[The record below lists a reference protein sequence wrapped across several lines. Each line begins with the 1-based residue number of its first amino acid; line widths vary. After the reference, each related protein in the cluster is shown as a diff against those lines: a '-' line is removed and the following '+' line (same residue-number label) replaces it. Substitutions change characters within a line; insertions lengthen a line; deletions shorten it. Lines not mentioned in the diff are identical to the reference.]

1 MYRSQRLGLRYLA
14 AAMVLF
20 GVMTAAG
27 LLASVYYLSPNFLLN
42 VFNFNTAKILHIDT
56 LIIWILMGFLGAIY
70 WFLPL
75 EMGCEIE
82 GIKLA
87 EVLFWVLCAA
97 VAIVAAVFVIV
108 QYGGSNEF
116 SLWFINQGRKYVE
129 APRWAAVG
137 VVVVL
142 AVFIYNI
149 VATSIKARRITGIT
163 GVLIADMIPLFVLY
177 FDAFPAPTDMSF
189 DLFWWWWLVH
199 LWVEATWEI
208 LIACI
213 MAWTLMNLLHS
224 SRRIVENW
232 LYVEVALVL
241 GTGILGLGHHYFWI
255 GTPQYWLAIGGFF
268 SALEPLPLLGMVIH
282 AIYDAGTQHMR
293 VTNKPAFYWT
303 LAEAFGNFIGAGVWG
318 FMMTLPQI
326 NLFSHGTQ
334 WTVSHAH
341 FAFWGAY
348 ACGILAVIYLALGQ
362 ARDIEE
368 IDGPAWKW
376 SFALLNAGLLGMV
389 GGLLVAGMAQA
400 FYGRAIGGSTFS
412 AFVDLQHQ
420 PWYVEGLWTR
430 LIFGLVFAGGYIVL
444 VYDLLKVGKR
454 RPVVVG
460 EPVEQAAAS

>member
-1 MYRSQRLGLRYLA
+1 MYRSQKLALKYLT

-20 GVMTAAG
+20 GVMTLAG
-27 LLASVYYLSPNFLLN
+27 LLSSIYYIRSDFLVN
-42 VFNFNTAKILHIDT
+42 VVNFNIAKILHIDT
-56 LIIWILMGFLGAIY
+56 LIIWILMGFLGSIY

-75 EMGCEIE
+75 EMEREVAGVV
-82 GIKLA
+82 LA
-87 EVLFWVLCAA
+87 EVLFWVFCAA
-97 VAIVAAVFVIV
+97 VAIVAVVFIVV
-108 QYGGSNEF
+108 QYGGGNEF

-129 APRWAAVG
+129 APRWAAIGIALVL
-137 VVVVL
+137 VV
-142 AVFIYNI
+142 FTYNI
-149 VATSIKARRITGIT
+149 IATSLKARRVTGIT
-163 GVLIADMIPLFVLY
+163 GVLMADMVPLVVLY
-177 FDAFPAPTDMSF
+177 FDAFPAPTDMSV

-213 MAWTLMNLLHS
+213 MAWTLMHLLHS
-224 SRRIVENW
+224 SRRIIENW

-255 GTPQYWLAIGGFF
+255 GTPSYWLAIGGFF

-348 ACGILAVIYLALGQ
+348 ACGVLAVFYLVLDQ
-362 ARDIEE
+362 ARGAEE
-368 IDGPAWKW
+368 MDGAAWKW

-400 FYGRAIGGSTFS
+400 FYGRAIGGSTLS
-412 AFVDLQHQ
+412 AFLSLQHQ
-420 PWYVEGLWTR
+420 PWYTEGLWTR
-430 LIFGLVFAGGYIVL
+430 MIFGMVFTGGYVL
-444 VYDLLKVGKR
+444 LIYDLLNIGKH
-454 RPVVVG
+454 RPAIAG
-460 EPVEQAAAS
+460 EPVQQAAAS